1 MTGRA
6 TKQAGKASIY
16 QNTLHSPKRHCH
28 ETHLSTNPRRSRH
41 AAGHRELLL
50 RRRIPAALDAPE
62 PNGHSALFRFRRQR
76 PLLPGTGRILLG
88 TATVTGFQKSDR
100 RIFFDRNPQYQTLSV
115 SAALNGTPLRVWQR
129 GQTDDS
135 SRSFFDISQWEE
147 EYPLSSDYDFVFQV
161 MPQDIA
167 NE

>member
-1 MTGRA
+1 MKRIFLRTLVAAAMLLG
-6 TKQAGKASIY
+6 TASCSY
-16 QNTLHSPKRHCH
+16 EEES
-28 ETHLSTNPRRSRH
+28 
-41 AAGHRELLL
+41 LL
-50 RRRIPAALDAPE
+50 RWMLRNQTDTPLFFAFGDNAPFCLE
-62 PNGHSALFRFRRQR
+62 PGEYR
-76 PLLPGTGRILLG
+76 LLG

-115 SAALNGTPLRVWQR
+115 SAALNGTPLHVWQR

-161 MPQDIA
+161 TPQDIA